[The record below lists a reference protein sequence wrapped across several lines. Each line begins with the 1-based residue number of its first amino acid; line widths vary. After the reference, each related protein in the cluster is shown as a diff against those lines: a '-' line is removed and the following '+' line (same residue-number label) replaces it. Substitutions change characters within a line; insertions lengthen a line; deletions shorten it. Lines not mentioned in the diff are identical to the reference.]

1 MDIKSNIITLFSMV
15 RTMFEGDVVMQK
27 KLNEEYENSVIK
39 RLSTLDRKYSDKIN
53 KVFVLIIGLVESLD
67 FEKFSDRLHGVSFN
81 IDSYSM
87 AYDSIVSSFSAIEK
101 TYAKGLLQ
109 DLRLL
114 FACLDQVVYNPA
126 KYAKNMALLKENQ
139 NDIL

>member
-39 RLSTLDRKYSDKIN
+39 RLSGLDKKYSDKIN
-53 KVFVLIIGLVESLD
+53 KVFILIIGLVESLD
-67 FEKFSDRLHGVSFN
+67 FEKFSDRLHGISFN

-87 AYDSIVSSFSAIEK
+87 AYDAIISSFSAIEK

-114 FACLDQVVYNPA
+114 FACLDQVVYNPS